1 MAGVQI
7 AGLASGF
14 NWQSIINAIGTANSA
29 NVNQVTSQKAT
40 IDSQATAL
48 STLKTDMVDF
58 STSVLNLQDNTGG
71 VFSGVSVTSSDPA
84 STWTGTAS
92 NGTPVGNYTVSVSQ
106 LATSSILNGGALTVA
121 NLNTGSALSA
131 LNTSSPITTGTF
143 TIDGAQFTITS
154 TAVTLQDVLT
164 SINSSSSATG
174 VTAAFDATNDVV
186 RLTNTSTSSSASPI
200 VLGAANDSSNILS
213 VLKLSNASPVIASSS
228 PGNYTT
234 SSSASYFSLN
244 GSRVLI
250 SEGESLSSIIASISS
265 YTNGSVT
272 GALSTTGS
280 VTLTANAGGSI
291 ALDNGTSTF
300 LSDMHLLGTGVYSV
314 ASSSKNGAIVPS
326 NTLTSSGITSSG
338 ISVFSVNGVQISY
351 DTSVDTLT
359 TILRKINNST
369 AGVTASYDTNNNR
382 IVLANNNTG
391 NTGIS
396 VSDVSGSLMATLKL
410 TSAQGSTLN
419 VGSNALFRVNGGS
432 LLSSSSNTLDGS
444 TFGATG
450 LSLNVNSLGTQTI
463 QASTNATSIQTAIN
477 ALITSYNKLE
487 TDIST
492 DTQVTVSSNG
502 VAVNALLSSNYEV
515 YNWGRDLQN
524 TVFNAGSQLT
534 GSIKSLA
541 QMGIGFTGTSRLLS
555 ITDQSK
561 LTQALTQ
568 KASDVAAFFQTGTT
582 GFGSTVHGKTIN
594 TMANASKE
602 FESLTAQSTNLS
614 KRITFLQAQLA
625 SQQASLQAQFQ
636 AMESAYSK
644 YQTQLSAINN
654 LSGYSS
660 SGSSSSINSS
670 NVSYNGQSLGSSSS
684 SSSSGSS
691 SSSTKTA

>member
-1 MAGVQI
+1 
-7 AGLASGF
+7 
-14 NWQSIINAIGTANSA
+14 
-29 NVNQVTSQKAT
+29 
-40 IDSQATAL
+40 
-48 STLKTDMVDF
+48 
-58 STSVLNLQDNTGG
+58 
-71 VFSGVSVTSSDPA
+71 
-84 STWTGTAS
+84 
-92 NGTPVGNYTVSVSQ
+92 
-106 LATSSILNGGALTVA
+106 
-121 NLNTGSALSA
+121 
-131 LNTSSPITTGTF
+131 
-143 TIDGAQFTITS
+143 
-154 TAVTLQDVLT
+154 
-164 SINSSSSATG
+164 
-174 VTAAFDATNDVV
+174 V

-200 VLGAANDSSNILS
+200 VLGATNDSSNILS
-213 VLKLSNASPVIASSS
+213 VLKLSNASPVLASSS

-234 SSSASYFSLN
+234 SSSASYFSIN

-250 SEGESLSSIIASISS
+250 TAGESLSSIVASISS
-265 YTNGSVT
+265 FTNGSVT

-291 ALDNGTSTF
+291 NLDNGSSTF

-326 NTLTSSGITSSG
+326 NTLTSSGISLSG
-338 ISVFSVNGVQISY
+338 SAYFSVNGVQIAY

-359 TILRKINNST
+359 TILRMINNST

-396 VSDVSGSLMATLKL
+396 VSDVGSGSLMATLKL
-410 TSAQGSTLN
+410 TSAQGSSLN

-444 TFGATG
+444 TFGASG

-463 QASTNATSIQTAIN
+463 QASTNATSIQSAIN

-524 TVFNAGSQLT
+524 SVFSAGSQLT

-568 KASDVAAFFQTGTT
+568 KASDVVAFFQTGTT
-582 GFGSTVHGKTIN
+582 GFGSTVYGKTISI
-594 TMANASKE
+594 MANASKE

-625 SQQASLQAQFQ
+625 SQQASLQAQFK

>member
-121 NLNTGSALSA
+121 NLNTSSALSA

-154 TAVTLQDVLT
+154 TAVTLQDVLI

-213 VLKLSNASPVIASSS
+213 VFKLSNASPVLASSS

-291 ALDNGTSTF
+291 ILDNGTSTF

-338 ISVFSVNGVQISY
+338 ISLFSVNGVQISY

-463 QASTNATSIQTAIN
+463 QA
-477 ALITSYNKLE
+477 
-487 TDIST
+487 
-492 DTQVTVSSNG
+492 
-502 VAVNALLSSNYEV
+502 
-515 YNWGRDLQN
+515 
-524 TVFNAGSQLT
+524 
-534 GSIKSLA
+534 
-541 QMGIGFTGTSRLLS
+541 
-555 ITDQSK
+555 
-561 LTQALTQ
+561 
-568 KASDVAAFFQTGTT
+568 
-582 GFGSTVHGKTIN
+582 
-594 TMANASKE
+594 
-602 FESLTAQSTNLS
+602 
-614 KRITFLQAQLA
+614 
-625 SQQASLQAQFQ
+625 
-636 AMESAYSK
+636 
-644 YQTQLSAINN
+644 
-654 LSGYSS
+654 
-660 SGSSSSINSS
+660 
-670 NVSYNGQSLGSSSS
+670 
-684 SSSSGSS
+684 
-691 SSSTKTA
+691 